1 MPKIELEHEQIAAIV
16 QASLVEDYRMV
27 MQDLARL
34 MGKESELEPFELED
48 LENAM
53 NLRVA
58 LQTLL
63 RYYMLADEADA
74 LIESESLKFMG
85 LDEEDTEWHS
95 IDDDLEEYGCM
106 GDPDK
111 IDAVD
116 EHSDIYSYIDS
127 VDLKTNALQWQLDQL
142 EKKVDRKLGGVEPVS
157 RPKVKF
163 KLSEPEYDPTDPR
176 EHSSENWKIK
186 ITD

>member
-27 MQDLARL
+27 MQDLTRL
-34 MGKESELEPFELED
+34 MGKGSALEPFELED

-58 LQTLL
+58 MQTLL
-63 RYYMLADEADA
+63 RYYMLTDEADA

-95 IDDDLEEYGCM
+95 IDEDLEDDGSKSGWDDE
-106 GDPDK
+106 
-111 IDAVD
+111 D

-142 EKKVDRKLGGVEPVS
+142 EKKVDRRLGGVEPVS

-176 EHSSENWKIK
+176 EHSEENWKIK